1 MNPTIDYSHQEVD
14 YLVIGAGAAGFSLAL
29 KLAEFGRVCLMAKGD
44 LSESAASRWAQGGI
58 ATVLAESD
66 SYDEHAKD
74 TIEAGAGLCHPDIVD
89 MVVRDGPRVIRELA
103 ALGAQFTVDPIKLGG
118 EFPYHLTQEG
128 GHSQRRVVHAR
139 DWTGAEIMRALHQA
153 ALQHPNIEIRSHQ
166 FVIDLITTDKYAPD
180 FVQNS
185 CLGAYVLDQRA
196 QDIHLIRSRATFLC
210 TGGHGK
216 VYLYTSNPD
225 SATGDGLAVGA
236 RAGCKVANLEFMQF
250 HPTCLYHPA
259 AKNFL
264 ISEAVRGEGAELL
277 NRKGEAF
284 AYRYHPLGALAPRDI
299 VARAIDAELK
309 ETGEPHVWLD
319 ATRIGAERVMQLF
332 PNIHERCL
340 SHGIDISKDP
350 IPVIPAAHYSC
361 GGLITDQNGRTN
373 VHRLYA
379 VGEVACTGLHGANRL
394 ASNSLLEAL
403 VFAKRVADDVCRLPA
418 KSAEQIRIPP
428 WNKGRAG
435 PAEELGLLLTAWDE
449 IRRLMWNYVGIVRSD
464 ARLQLA
470 YDRIVSLRHE
480 LDSYYW
486 GYEISERLLE
496 VRNLAQV
503 AYLTIRCAMAR
514 KESRGIH
521 YNINYPLRDEEWGS
535 KDTIIS
541 QW

>member
-1 MNPTIDYSHQEVD
+1 
-14 YLVIGAGAAGFSLAL
+14 
-29 KLAEFGRVCLMAKGD
+29 
-44 LSESAASRWAQGGI
+44 
-58 ATVLAESD
+58 
-66 SYDEHAKD
+66 
-74 TIEAGAGLCHPDIVD
+74 
-89 MVVRDGPRVIRELA
+89 
-103 ALGAQFTVDPIKLGG
+103 
-118 EFPYHLTQEG
+118 
-128 GHSQRRVVHAR
+128 
-139 DWTGAEIMRALHQA
+139 MRAMHQA

-180 FVQNS
+180 FGNNACV
-185 CLGAYVLDQRA
+185 GAYVLDQ
-196 QDIHLIRSRATFLC
+196 QTQNIHLIRSHATFLC

-319 ATRIGAERVMQLF
+319 ATRIGADRVVQLF
-332 PNIHERCL
+332 PNIHQRCL

-361 GGLITDQNGRTN
+361 GGIVTDQNGRTS
-373 VHRLYA
+373 VERLYA
-379 VGEVACTGLHGANRL
+379 LGEVACTGLHGANRL

-403 VFAKRVADDVCRLPA
+403 VFAKRVADDIKASIPISP
-418 KSAEQIRIPP
+418 KHMRIPP

-464 ARLQLA
+464 ARLRLA

-521 YNINYPLRDEEWGS
+521 YNINYPSRDDEWGA
-535 KDTIIS
+535 KDTII
-541 QW
+541 